1 MRTKRIRKIISTV
14 VISLIFILF
23 CAYGIVMSMMYSN
36 LQKSYNEMTLQ
47 CKNIEEKIATCEKER
62 VQLLTERDDCSNKL
76 TQTETQLQKTVA
88 ELSSLKKN

>member
-1 MRTKRIRKIISTV
+1 
-14 VISLIFILF
+14 
-23 CAYGIVMSMMYSN
+23 
-36 LQKSYNEMTLQ
+36 MTLQ